1 MADWNIM
8 PIAEYSTL
16 TQLTLLVVVLIVG
29 AAMIGLVTL
38 ATGPGGLDDGAVST
52 PTPAPTATPAVTD
65 TETRTATPEPASTL
79 ATEQVAY
86 IEQLE
91 RNVEGL
97 GEAEI
102 VHLSEAQD
110 AVFIDYQIRV
120 VTEERVQEQ
129 LASIAVSYAYVVEQG
144 WEIPRLE
151 ATIVNRNDVPI
162 GFWYIERSWAVDYN
176 TGAIS
181 VGEYGRLIAG
191 TLEVNQ

>member
-1 MADWNIM
+1 M
-8 PIAEYSTL
+8 PDRDEL
-16 TQLTLLVVVLIVG
+16 TNQQVVGYALVVVIFV
-29 AAMIGLVTL
+29 
-38 ATGPGGLDDGAVST
+38 ATVLYGIGGLAASVGGPAGGDTT
-52 PTPAPTATPAVTD
+52 PTPAPTPTPAVTD
-65 TETRTATPEPASTL
+65 TETRTATPERVSTL
-79 ATEQVAY
+79 TTEQVAY
-86 IEQLE
+86 IEQFE

-129 LASIAVSYAYVVEQG
+129 LASIAVSYAYVVDQG
-144 WEIPRLE
+144 WEVPRLE

-181 VGEYGRLIAG
+181 VEEYGRLIAG